1 MRLTRICVGE
11 PLEGRSTITLHGA
24 AARHAGRVLRL
35 KTGDPLRVFDGSG
48 GEYAATVRNV
58 GRGTVEVTLGDF
70 VAEGPAP
77 PLEIVLWQGVAR
89 GDRMDFTVQKA
100 TELGVDAILPVITRR
115 SVAQLS
121 AERAGRRLRHWRA
134 LAASAAEQSGRT
146 RLPELFEPAPL
157 ATCLATPARPGLRI
171 VLDPDASRSLA
182 SLSGERIGRLTLL
195 AGPEGG
201 LDDAER
207 DAAVTAGFR
216 PFHIGPRVL
225 RTETAAI
232 AALSIAQALWGDL
245 R

>member
-1 MRLTRICVGE
+1 MRLTRICVDE
-11 PLEGRSTITLHGA
+11 PLEGRSTITLRGA

-58 GRGTVEVTLGDF
+58 GRDTVEVTLGDF

-171 VLDPDASRSLA
+171 VLDPDASHSLA